1 MRRGEKLK
9 KNKRK
14 EKRLQREVS
23 AILGHVFCAMFNMV
37 KPTEAKTVLKIVTL
51 AATQFFVCT

>member
-37 KPTEAKTVLKIVTL
+37 KPTEANK
-51 AATQFFVCT
+51 QY